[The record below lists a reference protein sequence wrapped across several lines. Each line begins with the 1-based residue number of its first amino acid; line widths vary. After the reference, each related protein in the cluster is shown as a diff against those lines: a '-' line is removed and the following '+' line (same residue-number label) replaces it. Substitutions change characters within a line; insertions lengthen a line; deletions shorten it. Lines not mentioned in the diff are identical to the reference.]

1 MAKIKVKFNANE
13 IEIDSRDFYL
23 DNDTVGE
30 IIKSLSKYM
39 NTAAPSEGVELS
51 ASSTKHGGLDSL
63 EEAEVFEP
71 EFNDPKPIE
80 ADQIRSKLSQL
91 EAGKFFDSPR
101 TVSETVEQL
110 RENGW
115 SASSLDV
122 SKALAKMAT
131 SREIS
136 KNSEDERA
144 YYISNPVLT
153 T

>member
-23 DNDTVGE
+23 DNETVGE
-30 IIKSLSKYM
+30 VIKSLSKYM
-39 NTAAPSEGVELS
+39 NTAAPSEGALS
-51 ASSTKHGGLDSL
+51 ASSTIPKALDSL

-80 ADQIRSKLSQL
+80 ADQIRSKLSLL

-144 YYISNPVLT
+144 YYISNPILT

>member
-23 DNDTVGE
+23 DNETVGE
-30 IIKSLSKYM
+30 VIKSLSKYM
-39 NTAAPSEGVELS
+39 NTAAPSEGALS
-51 ASSTKHGGLDSL
+51 ASSTIPRALDSL

-80 ADQIRSKLSQL
+80 ADQIRSKLSLL

-144 YYISNPVLT
+144 YYISNPILT

>member
-1 MAKIKVKFNANE
+1 
-13 IEIDSRDFYL
+13 
-23 DNDTVGE
+23 
-30 IIKSLSKYM
+30 M
-39 NTAAPSEGVELS
+39 NTAVTPSEGVELS
-51 ASSTKHGGLDSL
+51 ASGTIPDGLDSL

-80 ADQIRSKLSQL
+80 ADQIRSKLFQL
-91 EAGKFFDSPR
+91 ESGRFFDSPR